1 MNQSAKWQKIGLSV
15 LCVFLALVLIVM
27 IFATVYVHYLLS
39 KLNSAGDDY
48 DDTLPPEVLATATEE
63 TEDPTYTG
71 PYVDPTDITLD
82 LVEPTVGID
91 KVNTDI
97 INIMLVGQDRREGEP
112 RQRSDVMILCTFN
125 LVKNTFTMT
134 SFMRDT
140 WVYIPGRGYDKM
152 NAAYFYGGF
161 SLLNET
167 LAVNFGVHVDAN
179 VEVDFYG
186 FTDIIDFV
194 GGVDIELTAKEAA
207 YMNKNTGFE
216 YNQGEKWNLK
226 EGVNHL
232 TGAQALAYSR
242 IRHLDSD
249 FYRTAR
255 QRTVIMALVDSVK
268 GMSLTALLAMVDD
281 VLPMV
286 TTNMTDYEILS
297 YAVTLFPVLTTGEIV
312 SMRLPA
318 DGTYVDEWL
327 LNKGSNLIPDLQANR
342 KILQEIMS
350 TD

>member
-27 IFATVYVHYLLS
+27 VFATVYVHYLLS
-39 KLNSAGDDY
+39 RMNSVGDDY
-48 DDTLPPEVLATATEE
+48 DDTLPPELLQTE
-63 TEDPTYTG
+63 TETVDPTYTG

-82 LVEPTVGID
+82 LVPTTEMID
-91 KVNTDI
+91 KVDSQV

-125 LVKNTFTMT
+125 LAKNTFTMT

-152 NAAYFYGGF
+152 NAAFRYGGF

-167 LAVNFGVHVDAN
+167 LAVNFGVHVDGN
-179 VEVDFYG
+179 VAVDFYG

-194 GGVDIELTAKEAA
+194 GGVDIKLTAKEAA

-232 TGAQALAYSR
+232 TGDQALAYSR

-255 QRTVIMALVDSVK
+255 QRTVISALVDSVK
-268 GMSLTALLAMVDD
+268 DMSLTALLGMVDD

-286 TTNMTDYEILS
+286 TTNLTDHEVLS
-297 YAVTLFPVLTTGEIV
+297 YAVTLFPVLTSGQMV

-318 DGTYVDEWL
+318 DGTFVDEWL